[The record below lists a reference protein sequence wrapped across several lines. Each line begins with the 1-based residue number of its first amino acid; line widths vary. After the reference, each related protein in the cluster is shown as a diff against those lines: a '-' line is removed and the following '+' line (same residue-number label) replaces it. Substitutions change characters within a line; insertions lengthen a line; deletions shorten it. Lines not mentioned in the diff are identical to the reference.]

1 MASKVHQVSRAPRAL
16 VGRTAVLTRTPR
28 RLGRVTDGPRVR
40 TVVLGNS
47 GLYPRPRKVDQMSR
61 VTRAWVRR
69 PAGSTRCP
77 G

>member
-47 GLYPRPRKVDQMSR
+47 GLYPRPRGVIQISWATPAR
-61 VTRAWVRR
+61 V
-69 PAGSTRCP
+69 
-77 G
+77 